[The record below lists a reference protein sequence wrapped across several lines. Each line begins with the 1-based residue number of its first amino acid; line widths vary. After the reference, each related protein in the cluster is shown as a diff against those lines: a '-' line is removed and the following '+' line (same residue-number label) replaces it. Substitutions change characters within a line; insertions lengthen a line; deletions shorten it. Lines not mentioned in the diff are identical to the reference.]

1 VPGCGTLAVCSFS
14 EPRKLLLLG
23 LDFALFAGALQ
34 SKKDA
39 LLVLL
44 YHVQANQ
51 KIHDYA
57 GNQDQY

>member
-1 VPGCGTLAVCSFS
+1 
-14 EPRKLLLLG
+14 LLG
-23 LDFALFAGALQ
+23 LDFGLFAGALQ

-39 LLVLL
+39 LPVLL

-57 GNQDQY
+57 GNQDHY